1 MKVKLELGLGLVE
14 VEIANGTIGVESGDV
29 KLG

>member
-14 VEIANGTIGVESGDV
+14 VEIANGTIGVESGEV
-29 KLG
+29 S